1 MTQPPLMLLYL
12 GNAGDVPARIKETL
26 VGSGIDCELVV
37 APPSGDAP
45 PPAAAKA
52 ALIFVAPDGEPL
64 LATLRRQY
72 PATPLICVTPPI
84 GEEAAVD
91 LIRHGATDLVL
102 DGRLE
107 RLAPAVTRALGT
119 AVTAPP
125 PAEGPAAEEG
135 QPRLQQELEALQDEF
150 KAFCH
155 SVSHDLRAPL
165 TIIDG
170 FSKAVLEDCAEQLD
184 DQGRTYLERI
194 RVASTRMTRLIDALL
209 TLSRLNRAPFHPE
222 PTDISAMAR
231 TIEQELRYLHP
242 ERTVTVSIADHLTAL
257 ADRRQ
262 LRTVIEQLLK
272 NAWKFSEKRTT
283 AQIEVGATPRE
294 GTTVFFVRDNGVGFN
309 MAYADNLFAPFQR
322 MHRAEEFPGDGI
334 GLALVQRI
342 VHRHGG
348 RIWAEAEV
356 DKGATFYF
364 TLQ

>member
-1 MTQPPLMLLYL
+1 MKRQPQVVYL
-12 GNAGDVPARIKETL
+12 GSAGDLFARIGETL
-26 VGSGIDCELVV
+26 TRGDLDCELVAAGDSDNGLASAGRADLV
-37 APPSGDAP
+37 IAP
-45 PPAAAKA
+45 
-52 ALIFVAPDGEPL
+52 LPDESNREQL
-64 LATLRRQY
+64 LATIRGRY
-72 PATPLICVTPPI
+72 PDSPLICVTPRLDA
-84 GEEAAVD
+84 EQAVD
-91 LIRHGATDLVL
+91 LVRLGATDLVL
-102 DGRLE
+102 DDHLE
-107 RLAPAVTRALGT
+107 RLVPAMSRLLGGAT
-119 AVTAPP
+119 GISSPERLAR
-125 PAEGPAAEEG
+125 ELES
-135 QPRLQQELEALQDEF
+135 LQQEF

-170 FSKAVLEDCAEQLD
+170 FSKAILEDCADQLD

-194 RVASTRMTRLIDALL
+194 RVASCRMSRLIEALL

-222 PTDISAMAR
+222 ETDVSAIAR

-242 ERTVTVSIADHLTAL
+242 ERTVSVSIADNMTAL

-272 NAWKFSEKRTT
+272 NAWKFSEKQPEAR
-283 AQIEVGATPRE
+283 IEVGETTRE
-294 GTTVFFVRDNGVGFN
+294 GITVFFVRDNGAGFN

-322 MHRAEEFPGDGI
+322 MHRTEEFPGDGI

-348 RIWAEAEV
+348 QIWAEAEV
-356 DKGATFYF
+356 DRGATFYF